1 MLSKYVSSTD
11 SPLRGDLYI
20 LGVCYYN
27 KGNYSSAVNAL
38 GRTVRE
44 NDALSQNAYLYLGQ
58 SYLKLKDKNNARM
71 AFEAAATSS
80 FDKQVKEAAMYNYAT
95 AFTGFG
101 ESVTIFEDF

>member
-1 MLSKYVSSTD
+1 M
-11 SPLRGDLYI
+11 
-20 LGVCYYN
+20 
-27 KGNYSSAVNAL
+27 NAL

-80 FDKQVKEAAMYNYAT
+80 FDKQVKEAAMYNYA
-95 AFTGFG
+95 
-101 ESVTIFEDF
+101 